1 MEAAAARER
10 QFRAGCDEARLAEC
24 GARAREVAAQ
34 QLVQVRRDLCDARGN
49 LGVWRGTPDAAWRT
63 PARGGCA
70 VAGPG
75 AQQLRQGSAQPG
87 RLCGVTDFMFLCVIC
102 DDINPSMVLPWMLN

>member
-1 MEAAAARER
+1 MVAAAARER

-34 QLVQVRRDLCDARGN
+34 QLVQVRRGLFDARVD

-63 PARGGCA
+63 PARGWLHSGSSRCTT
-70 VAGPG
+70 
-75 AQQLRQGSAQPG
+75 AQARFGSTRALTNVVYG
-87 RLCGVTDFMFLCVIC
+87 LYVFYV
-102 DDINPSMVLPWMLN
+102 